1 LCATKVL
8 TSRKKTDGFSG
19 GAPLLEEVRR
29 MLCEPE
35 QTEKTI
41 DGYWARTNE
50 TSGFDT

>member
-1 LCATKVL
+1 
-8 TSRKKTDGFSG
+8 
-19 GAPLLEEVRR
+19 

-35 QTEKTI
+35 QTEETI

>member
-1 LCATKVL
+1 MWEVVK
-8 TSRKKTDGFSG
+8 SEREGR
-19 GAPLLEEVRR
+19 APLLEEVRR

-35 QTEKTI
+35 QTEEPI